1 MKIEVIRRYCSPTY
15 TIGSMMLDGVY
26 FCDTLEDKNRELDS
40 TMSLEEIKEIK
51 VKGETAVPYGTYK
64 VTLNV
69 KSPKYSNFNKY
80 KYVAFTKGYIP
91 RLIDV
96 PGFEGI
102 LIHAG
107 NKDKDTDGCILV
119 GENKVK
125 GQVINSQ
132 NTWVKLYK
140 LMQQAIAQGEDI
152 NITIKK
158 A

>member
-1 MKIEVIRRYCSPTY
+1 MELTLHRRYNGPNY
-15 TIGSMMLDGVY
+15 TVGSLLIDGLY
-26 FCDTLEDKNRELDS
+26 FCDTLEDKNRGLSS
-40 TMSLEEIKEIK
+40 TMSLEEINKIK
-51 VKGETAVPYGTYK
+51 IKSETAIPYGTYK

-69 KSPKYSNFNKY
+69 KSPKYSNFDKY

-91 RLIDV
+91 RLINV

-107 NKDKDTDGCILV
+107 NQDKDTDGCVLV

-132 NTWVKLYK
+132 ATWIKLYK
-140 LMQQAIAQGEDI
+140 LLQKADSSKEP
-152 NITIKK
+152 ITITIM
-158 A
+158 

>member
-1 MKIEVIRRYCSPTY
+1 MELTLHRRYNGPNY
-15 TIGSMMLDGVY
+15 TVGSLLVDGLY
-26 FCDTLEDKNRELDS
+26 FCDTLEDKNRGLSS
-40 TMSLEEIKEIK
+40 TMSLEEINKIK
-51 VKGETAVPYGTYK
+51 IKSETAIPYGTYK

-69 KSPKYSNFNKY
+69 KSPKYSNFDKY

-91 RLIDV
+91 RLINV

-107 NKDKDTDGCILV
+107 NQDKDTDGCVLV

-132 NTWVKLYK
+132 ATWIKLYK
-140 LMQQAIAQGEDI
+140 LLQKADSSKEP
-152 NITIKK
+152 ITITIM
-158 A
+158 

>member
-1 MKIEVIRRYCSPTY
+1 MELALHRRYNGLNY
-15 TIGSMMLDGVY
+15 TIGSLLVDGLY
-26 FCDTLEDKNRELDS
+26 FCDTLEDKNRNLSS
-40 TMSLEEIKEIK
+40 TMSLEEINKIK
-51 VKGETAVPYGTYK
+51 VKGETAIPYGTYK

-69 KSPKYSNFNKY
+69 KSPKYSNFDKY

-91 RLIDV
+91 RLINV

-107 NKDKDTDGCILV
+107 NQDKDTDGCVLV

-132 NTWVKLYK
+132 ATWVKLYK
-140 LMQQAIAQGEDI
+140 LMQTAIAKGEDI
-152 NITIKK
+152 SITIK
-158 A
+158 